1 MMDGIER
8 LSQENKCNKNEVG
21 GILEQAESVARGVL
35 ESIQAIA
42 GTTTCKGVQIA
53 QLNKWAS
60 EHDLWITT
68 DRLGS
73 YEDRGSE
80 NEVYLSSD
88 SNVVYKLNDFRYS
101 DDNLEPFFERI
112 KAHNLY
118 FPDCAY
124 TLIGFSQNA
133 NGACCAVLQHPYIIS
148 NREAN
153 ESEIAEEL
161 ERLGFHSQMDGEY
174 YTNGTHDIFDASP
187 NNVLVGIDGNLYF
200 IDTIIYRASVSNI
213 DIYHSQSPKYSK

>member
-1 MMDGIER
+1 M
-8 LSQENKCNKNEVG
+8 
-21 GILEQAESVARGVL
+21 
-35 ESIQAIA
+35 
-42 GTTTCKGVQIA
+42 
-53 QLNKWAS
+53 
-60 EHDLWITT
+60 
-68 DRLGS
+68 
-73 YEDRGSE
+73 
-80 NEVYLSSD
+80 
-88 SNVVYKLNDFRYS
+88 
-101 DDNLEPFFERI
+101 
-112 KAHNLY
+112 Y

-133 NGACCAVLQHPYIIS
+133 NGACCAVLQQPYIIS